1 MAPPDLP
8 WSGIWITGASSG
20 IGAALARRLDGRGAR
35 IAISARS
42 GEKLT
47 SLADAGQDLQA
58 MPLDVTDAGAVKGA
72 AADIEAATGGI
83 DLAVLNAGT
92 WDLGLIEALDAG
104 AFRRGMDVN
113 YMGVLHGIQAVLP
126 GMLARGR
133 GHIAIVSSV
142 AGYRGLPKAGAYGP
156 TKAALIN
163 LAETLHCEV
172 SGRGVTVSLINP
184 GFVDTPL
191 TADNPFPMPG
201 LITAEAAALAMEK
214 GLMRGRFEIAFPWGF
229 TRAMKALR
237 VVPNGVFFWLVRRFM
252 FKG

>member
-1 MAPPDLP
+1 MAGSALP

-42 GEKLT
+42 AEKLNT
-47 SLADAGQDLQA
+47 LAEAGQDLDA
-58 MPLDVTDAGAVKGA
+58 VPLDVTDAEAVMA
-72 AADIEAATGGI
+72 AAAGIETALGGI

-92 WDLGLIEALDAG
+92 WDLGLVETLDIA
-104 AFRRGMDVN
+104 AFRKGIDVN
-113 YMGVLHGIQAVLP
+113 YLGVLHGIQAVLP
-126 GMLARGR
+126 GMLAQGR

-163 LAETLHCEV
+163 LAETLAAEV
-172 SGRGVTVSLINP
+172 RGRGVIVSVINP

-201 LITAEAAALAMEK
+201 LITAEAAAAAMEK
-214 GLMRGRFEIAFPWGF
+214 GLLRRQFEIAFPWGF
-229 TRAMKALR
+229 TRAMKLLR
-237 VVPNGVFFWLVRRFM
+237 ILPNAAFFWLVRRFM
-252 FKG
+252 LKG